1 MGPAQKQYIIG
12 ILTLKGKAGYRTEI
26 GLLIY

>member
-12 ILTLKGKAGYRTEI
+12 ILTLKGKADTAQK
-26 GLLIY
+26 LAF